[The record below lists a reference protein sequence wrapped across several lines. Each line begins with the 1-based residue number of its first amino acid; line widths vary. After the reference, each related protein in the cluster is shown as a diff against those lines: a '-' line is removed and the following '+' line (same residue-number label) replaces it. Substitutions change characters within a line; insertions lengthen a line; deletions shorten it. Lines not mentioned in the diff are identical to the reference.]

1 MAPAPRARLAETAQ
15 NAGNRRVSERAL
27 PAKCEDARALA
38 ADPDAQE
45 RERRL
50 ATEPARRILIAA
62 RRLIA
67 RRGIDRSHVV
77 DIANEAGVA
86 RGLVNYYFG
95 TKDRLLAHVMEADA
109 TARTRRLR
117 ELLTPANTLEQV
129 IDALTHALRE
139 FMNQEPGAHLAL
151 QELTTLAMRKPEFQQ
166 HRARL
171 HTAYRDTLAELLAER
186 QRHGVLAV
194 SSDPQAVAALLIALG
209 HGIATETAADPQWDA
224 TAALELARAVTYRL
238 LAP

>member
-1 MAPAPRARLAETAQ
+1 LAETAQ

-67 RRGIDRSHVV
+67 RRGIDRSHVI

-86 RGLVNYYFG
+86 RGLVSYYFG
-95 TKDRLLAHVMEADA
+95 TKDRLLGEVMEADA
-109 TARTRRLR
+109 RARTERLR
-117 ELLTPANTLEQV
+117 ELLTPTGTLEQV
-129 IDALTHALRE
+129 IEALRHALRE
-139 FMNQEPGAHLAL
+139 FMEQEPGAHMAL
-151 QELTTLAMRKPEFQQ
+151 QELATLAMRKPEFQER
-166 HRARL
+166 RAEL
-171 HTAYRDTLAELLAER
+171 FAAYRDTLAELLAER
-186 QRHGVLAV
+186 QRRGVLELGG
-194 SSDPQAVAALLIALG
+194 DPEAVAALLIALG
-209 HGIATETAADPQWDA
+209 HGLATDAAADPEWDA
-224 TAALELARAVTYRL
+224 TPALNLACAVTRRL
-238 LAP
+238 LAS